1 VKDRTEYGIGAE
13 GQTLDWDLIAWGS
26 IEESIRKL
34 RRRIFRATCEQAW
47 NQVRSLMKLML
58 RSRNNLLL
66 AVRRV
71 TQENQGRKTAGV
83 DNRTAL
89 SSPAREAL
97 VRDMSAHAPWKA
109 KPTRRIY
116 IPKAGKPGQLRPL
129 SIPTIAN
136 RVAQAIVKNALEPS
150 WEARFEPNS
159 YGFRPGRSVHD
170 AIEHC
175 WILLNSNSKR
185 PWVLDADIKSAFDQ
199 ISHEYILETIG
210 PVPGHEFIKESL
222 KAGYV
227 EAEIFHATESGTPQ
241 GGIVSPVMLNIALN
255 GLQQKLG
262 SKKIGYVRYADDLIC
277 TARTRKEIKAVVPV
291 IQDWLSKRGLALH
304 PEKTRIVHVDDGF
317 NFLGFFIKRY
327 GGKCLIKP
335 QKEKVLAFLKSIR
348 RWLNKHRYAT
358 AEMVI
363 QHLNP
368 ILRGWTNYYKHM
380 VSGQVF
386 SYVKDRIFR
395 MLWSWCLYRH
405 AKDQKGKRWILR
417 KYFGIYGKPAW
428 TFQSKWRSKDGTEYS
443 IFLFDPESVRIE
455 RYVKVKGAAS
465 PDDPKLLAYWR
476 ERAEQRKARS
486 RNRRLNAR
494 KGHAE
499 A

>member
-1 VKDRTEYGIGAE
+1 MKDRTKYGIGAE
-13 GQTLDWDLIAWGS
+13 GKTLEWDLIAWGS

-34 RRRIFRATCEQAW
+34 RQRIFRATCEQKW
-47 NQVRSLMKLML
+47 NKVRSLMKLML
-58 RSRNNLLL
+58 RSYHNLLL

-71 TQENQGRKTAGV
+71 TQVNQGKRTAGIDKRLV
-83 DNRTAL
+83 LTDQ
-89 SSPAREAL
+89 ARVAL
-97 VRDMSAHAPWKA
+97 VGNMEKYSLWKA

-116 IPKAGKPGQLRPL
+116 IPKAGKTGQLRPL
-129 SIPTIAN
+129 SIPTITN

-159 YGFRPGRSVHD
+159 YGFRPGRSIHD
-170 AIEHC
+170 AVEHC
-175 WILLNSNSKR
+175 WILLNSNAKR

-199 ISHEYILETIG
+199 ISHEFILKAIG
-210 PVPGHEFIKESL
+210 PLPGYEFLKESL

-262 SKKIGYVRYADDLIC
+262 PKYGYVRYADDLIC
-277 TARTRKEIKAVVPV
+277 TARTREQIEAIVPV
-291 IQDWLSKRGLALH
+291 IQSWLSERGLALH

-327 GGKCLIKP
+327 EGKCLIKP
-335 QKEKVLAFLKSIR
+335 QKEKVLAFLKNIR
-348 RWLNKHRYAT
+348 RWLSNHQYAT

-368 ILRGWTNYYKHM
+368 ILRGWTNNYRHQ
-380 VSGQVF
+380 VSAQVF
-386 SYVKDRIFR
+386 SYVRDRIFR
-395 MLWSWCLYRH
+395 MIWRWCLRRH
-405 AKDQKGKRWILR
+405 AKDQKGKRWIRR
-417 KYFGIYGKPAW
+417 KYFGTHGNSTWA
-428 TFQSKWRSKDGTEYS
+428 FRSKWHNKDGESYW
-443 IFLFDPESVRIE
+443 IFLFDPETVQIE
-455 RYVKVKGAAS
+455 RHVKVKGAAS
-465 PDDPKLLAYWR
+465 PDNPKLRVYWK
-476 ERAEQRKARS
+476 EREQRRKTRARD
-486 RNRRLNAR
+486 RKLAAR
-494 KGHAE
+494 KGHME